1 VVAARETTL
10 QELLE
15 GSKQYQV
22 PLYQRTYSWKQ
33 DQLRRLWE
41 DILKLA
47 QDRVDAP
54 GATHFIG
61 SLVLAPSPSNGP
73 AGVSE
78 FLVVDGQQRL
88 TTLSILLCAIR
99 DHLVKTED
107 PEHRERIDQQYLIN
121 KWKPEQQRLK
131 LVPTQEDRP
140 AYLACLDSTP
150 QVGGSDPVG
159 AAYRFFQ
166 AQLVAADDPDDLSD
180 IARIEEAVMSGLSLV
195 SVAAQHGDNAHRI
208 FESLNNTGLRLTQGD
223 LLRNYLFMRLPTRG
237 EAAYQSLWVPLQNQL
252 GSADLELLF
261 WLDLV
266 HRDPRVK
273 QTDTYAAQQT
283 RLDRLTTEAEIEA
296 ELSRFARLG
305 RLLKLILHPANEPHP
320 AVRLRLER
328 LNAWGTTTVYPLL
341 LHLLDR
347 RDQGTATSEQIAAA
361 MLNVESFFVR
371 RLLIGRATANIN
383 RILLGVVTEMNQE
396 LPLHLARTH

>member
-1 VVAARETTL
+1 MVAARETTL

-47 QDRVDAP
+47 EDRVDAP

-73 AGVSE
+73 AGVQE

-107 PEHRERIDQQYLIN
+107 PEHRERIDTQYLIN
-121 KWKPEQQRLK
+121 KWKPGQQRLK

-150 QVGGSDPVG
+150 QAGGSDPVG

-166 AQLVAADDPDDLSD
+166 AQLVAS
-180 IARIEEAVMSGLSLV
+180 AV
-195 SVAAQHGDNAHRI
+195 
-208 FESLNNTGLRLTQGD
+208 
-223 LLRNYLFMRLPTRG
+223 
-237 EAAYQSLWVPLQNQL
+237 
-252 GSADLELLF
+252 
-261 WLDLV
+261 
-266 HRDPRVK
+266 
-273 QTDTYAAQQT
+273 
-283 RLDRLTTEAEIEA
+283 
-296 ELSRFARLG
+296 
-305 RLLKLILHPANEPHP
+305 
-320 AVRLRLER
+320 
-328 LNAWGTTTVYPLL
+328 
-341 LHLLDR
+341 
-347 RDQGTATSEQIAAA
+347 
-361 MLNVESFFVR
+361 
-371 RLLIGRATANIN
+371 
-383 RILLGVVTEMNQE
+383 
-396 LPLHLARTH
+396 

>member
-1 VVAARETTL
+1 MSAPPIPDLLPGDRWPISAGLSYLPSVPGSVAVGIKGVELGEEPRVVAARETTL

-47 QDRVDAP
+47 EDRVDSP

-140 AYLACLDSTP
+140 AYPS
-150 QVGGSDPVG
+150 
-159 AAYRFFQ
+159 
-166 AQLVAADDPDDLSD
+166 
-180 IARIEEAVMSGLSLV
+180 
-195 SVAAQHGDNAHRI
+195 
-208 FESLNNTGLRLTQGD
+208 
-223 LLRNYLFMRLPTRG
+223 
-237 EAAYQSLWVPLQNQL
+237 
-252 GSADLELLF
+252 
-261 WLDLV
+261 
-266 HRDPRVK
+266 
-273 QTDTYAAQQT
+273 
-283 RLDRLTTEAEIEA
+283 
-296 ELSRFARLG
+296 SR
-305 RLLKLILHPANEPHP
+305 
-320 AVRLRLER
+320 
-328 LNAWGTTTVYPLL
+328 
-341 LHLLDR
+341 
-347 RDQGTATSEQIAAA
+347 S
-361 MLNVESFFVR
+361 S
-371 RLLIGRATANIN
+371 
-383 RILLGVVTEMNQE
+383 
-396 LPLHLARTH
+396 